1 MSKKETQKAEQT
13 PEKVVTKY
21 DLKVRRRQELKEKE
35 KREQRISK
43 IVCIVMLAAVVC
55 LVASFPIRNWL
66 MVNGT
71 YLQVD
76 GEKISRVEFD
86 YNYGLVSSNFLAQNA
101 TYLYYMG
108 VDLSGDL
115 SKQMYSE
122 TLTWKDYFDQLA
134 TENIARTRGLMKE
147 AQAEG
152 FAYDTARDYETFEK
166 GLEQSASAAGVSGK
180 EYIRQIYGAYATSS
194 RLKPYIE
201 QGLYLEAYTQ
211 DVQERL
217 APSQEEIEAYY
228 QEHKADYDWVD
239 YYLLTVDAQ
248 LPTEPTELAD
258 PVDEAAADGEGED
271 SEAAYQ
277 PSQAEIDAAMEAAHA
292 QAQESE
298 SKVKTLGELKEGS
311 TQMEAMYMLRD
322 WLFDE
327 ARAEGDTTVIEDSTN
342 HRYYVLEFKRRYLD
356 QSPSVDLRILAASR
370 EEAQS
375 IMDEWKQGEATE
387 ESFAVIYDKYNTIMT
402 APKGGLYEGLTSS
415 SGLPQEITDWFL
427 DSSRKEGDAEVFAPE
442 GLELSYVCYYVGL
455 NEPSWFLGIK
465 TTLTDQSLD
474 EYMHERLD
482 SVEIQDPKGNLKYL
496 QEPEEESTE
505 GSDAE
510 SAGSGESTEGSDA
523 ESTEPQEST
532 EGSDAESTEP

>member
-1 MSKKETQKAEQT
+1 MEREEAFSRAVEAYGQELLRYCHHILCDYQEAQDAVQTAFLKAWERWDRAPAGEGLRPWLYRVCYT
-13 PEKVVTKY
+13 GCM
-21 DLKVRRRQELKEKE
+21 DILRRR
-35 KREQRISK
+35 KR
-43 IVCIVMLAAVVC
+43 
-55 LVASFPIRNWL
+55 
-66 MVNGT
+66 G
-71 YLQVD
+71 
-76 GEKISRVEFD
+76 
-86 YNYGLVSSNFLAQNA
+86 QNA
-101 TYLYYMG
+101 FR
-108 VDLSGDL
+108 
-115 SKQMYSE
+115 E
-122 TLTWKDYFDQLA
+122 PP
-134 TENIARTRGLMKE
+134 R
-147 AQAEG
+147 
-152 FAYDTARDYETFEK
+152 
-166 GLEQSASAAGVSGK
+166 
-180 EYIRQIYGAYATSS
+180 
-194 RLKPYIE
+194 
-201 QGLYLEAYTQ
+201 
-211 DVQERL
+211 
-217 APSQEEIEAYY
+217 
-228 QEHKADYDWVD
+228 
-239 YYLLTVDAQ
+239 
-248 LPTEPTELAD
+248 EPTELAD